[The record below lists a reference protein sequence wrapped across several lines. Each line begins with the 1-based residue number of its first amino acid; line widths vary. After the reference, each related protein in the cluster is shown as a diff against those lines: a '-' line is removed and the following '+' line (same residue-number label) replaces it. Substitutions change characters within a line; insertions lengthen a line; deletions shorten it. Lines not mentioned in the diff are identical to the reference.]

1 LQKNARQLA
10 VEVIYRVNEEGG
22 YSNLTLNQLIRKY
35 DITDRD
41 KALATQLVYGSLR
54 MRNSL
59 DWLINQVANRK
70 VQKMDGWTRNILRLG
85 LYQIQFLDGIPDAV
99 ACNETVEL
107 AKEYKHPGVAKF
119 VNGVLRNIL
128 RRLDSLQMP
137 SIEDDPVQ
145 HIRYKYS
152 FPQWL
157 VERWVKRYGV
167 KATIEICQTFNQIPD
182 TVIRRNP
189 LKTSKSDLED
199 SLSKNNIEVKEI
211 NNFPQAFKI
220 NNYSSLYNLDTF
232 QSGYFQIQGLA
243 SIMTGHIVAPKPGER
258 VLDLCSAPGGKTT
271 HLAELMDNQGEIIA
285 NELHEHKLSLIEEN
299 CKRLG
304 VKIVNVKIGDGRKV
318 EFTDSFD
325 RILIDAPCS
334 GLGMIAKKPEIKWQK
349 KPQDIKQLKDIQLEL
364 LTAGSG
370 FLKEG
375 GELVYSTC
383 TITEAENIEV
393 VKEFVSNNLNF
404 ELVNLKSQAKEFGI
418 DSEFINEGTIQL
430 LPTWQENE
438 GYFIAKLRRIS

>member
-70 VQKMDGWTRNILRLG
+70 VKKMDGWTRNILRLG

-167 KATIEICQTFNQIPD
+167 KATIEICQAFNQIPN
-182 TVIRRNP
+182 TVIRRNQ
-189 LKTSKSDLED
+189 LKVSKPDLVD
-199 SLSKNNIEVKEI
+199 SLSKNDIEVEEI
-211 NNFPQAFKI
+211 NNIPQAFKI
-220 NNYSSLYNLDTF
+220 ANYSSLSDLDTF
-232 QSGYFQIQGLA
+232 QSGCFQIQGLA
-243 SIMTGHIVAPKPGER
+243 SILTGHIVAPKPGER

-271 HLAELMDNQGEIIA
+271 HLAELMDNQGKIIA

-304 VKIVNVKIGDGRKV
+304 IEIVNVKIGDGRKV
-318 EFTDSFD
+318 EFADSFD

-393 VKEFVSNNLNF
+393 VKEFVSNNSNF
-404 ELVNLKSQAKEFGI
+404 ELVNLKSQVKEFGI

-438 GYFIAKLRRIS
+438 GYFVAKLRRIS

>member
-1 LQKNARQLA
+1 MQKNARQLA

-70 VQKMDGWTRNILRLG
+70 VKKMDGWTRNILRLG

-167 KATIEICQTFNQIPD
+167 KATIEICQAFNQIPN
-182 TVIRRNP
+182 TVIRRNQ
-189 LKTSKSDLED
+189 LKVSKPDLVD
-199 SLSKNNIEVKEI
+199 SLSKNDIEVEEI
-211 NNFPQAFKI
+211 NNIPQAFKI
-220 NNYSSLYNLDTF
+220 ANYSSLSDLDTF
-232 QSGYFQIQGLA
+232 QSGCFQIQGLA
-243 SIMTGHIVAPKPGER
+243 SILTGHIVAPKPGER

-271 HLAELMDNQGEIIA
+271 HLAELMDNQGKIIA

-304 VKIVNVKIGDGRKV
+304 IEIVNVKIGDGRKV
-318 EFTDSFD
+318 EFADSFD

-393 VKEFVSNNLNF
+393 VKEFVSNNSNF
-404 ELVNLKSQAKEFGI
+404 ELVNLKSQVKEFGI

-438 GYFIAKLRRIS
+438 GYFVAKLRRIS

>member
-1 LQKNARQLA
+1 MQKNARQLA